1 MRFVAD
7 APIEQPEDDLFGFKS
22 FVDLIERAVRNTQ
35 PPFVFGVLGDWGT
48 GKTSVLRLLE
58 ARFRDQNGAIK
69 RLPDGKEIF
78 VPIWFDAW
86 KYENE
91 AHIVYP
97 LLYAIKQQ
105 YERDVPQEQRSR
117 IAAAFQ
123 TVLATSLLAVGQVGL
138 KAMLQTLTGG
148 AVNLKELEEA
158 LKRVR
163 EERSDDGALSEV
175 TSVLGDWADSV
186 SRFSAAFEAL
196 LSTYAQGLVGERDAQ
211 RVRFLILVDDLDR
224 CLPETTI
231 SILESIKHHLSVP
244 RSIFVL
250 AINGRVIYQTIR
262 RKYGGESIDGRE
274 YLEKIVNY
282 AFYVPEI
289 TLDKG
294 AMERF
299 VEAQRKALMGNA
311 ADYKRQFGELSS
323 ALSECNFNNPRR
335 IKRILNRY
343 LIYLQRSDAEEQFLP
358 NVIRLMLIA
367 EYFPTL
373 FQLYMRLGE
382 KASDAIKELLKKGD
396 TNGGVRA
403 FEAQYGIS
411 VEPLLPQMRYMS
423 QLFEL
428 PASDQNR
435 FNAEIRRIF
444 EITRL
449 F

>member
-7 APIEQPEDDLFGFKS
+7 SPITHPDEDQFGFGK
-22 FVDLIERAVRNTQ
+22 FVDLIESAVRATQ

-48 GKTSVLRLLE
+48 GKTSALRLLE
-58 ARFRDQNGAIK
+58 ARFRDPNGAIK
-69 RLPDGKEIF
+69 RFPDGREIF

-105 YERDVPQEQRSR
+105 YERDVPQQERNR
-117 IAAAFQ
+117 IVNIFE

-138 KAMLQTLTGG
+138 KAMLRTLTGNV
-148 AVNLKELEEA
+148 ADLRLLEES
-158 LKRVR
+158 LERVR
-163 EERSDDGALSEV
+163 EGQSDDGALREV
-175 TSVLGDWADSV
+175 TSVLGNWADSV
-186 SRFSAAFEAL
+186 SQFANAFEAL
-196 LSTYAQGLVGERDAQ
+196 LNTYAVGLVGAADAK

-244 RSIFVL
+244 RCIFVL
-250 AINGRVIYQTIR
+250 AINGRVVYQTIR
-262 RKYGGESIDGRE
+262 RKYGSETVDGRE

-289 TLDKG
+289 TLERDAMSRFIEKQREALVG
-294 AMERF
+294 A
-299 VEAQRKALMGNA
+299 GNYRLA
-311 ADYKRQFGELSS
+311 FGELSS
-323 ALSECNFNNPRR
+323 ALTECNFNNPRR

-343 LIYLQRSDAEEQFLP
+343 LIYLQRPDAESQFLP
-358 NVIRLMLIA
+358 NAIRLMLIA

-373 FQLYMRLGE
+373 FQLYMRLGSG
-382 KASDAIKELLKKGD
+382 ASDAIKKLLD
-396 TNGGVRA
+396 SRDNAGVRN
-403 FEAQYGIS
+403 FEAQYGLS

-423 QLFEL
+423 KLFEL
-428 PASDQNR
+428 PAVNPET
-435 FNAEIRRIF
+435 FNAQVRSIF